1 MRAMPAARHALRSP
15 SRRAVVR
22 ALAGLAPL
30 VAFARLSAAGMELRI
45 LTSASNDA
53 TTQIVT
59 ALTHRFPN
67 AQAAD
72 DVRVLAARGGPA
84 IYLAIGPAALQ
95 AALSADL
102 SGPLVSAFV
111 SSEAYLRL
119 TASAAPQRGRPLT
132 GVFAEAAPSAQ
143 MQLIRRLYRRK
154 VVVGVLLSP
163 STQHLRP
170 LIERAAGDADL
181 TVACV
186 VVEPGTS
193 PVRALASLTSASVL
207 LAVPDPE
214 LYNAEV
220 ARAILESTYRRRQ
233 GVIGF
238 SKAMVSAGTLGA
250 AYASIE
256 DVVAQ
261 LGDMVDA
268 LMAGRTVDAQYP
280 MYWRVAINESVAR
293 SLDVI
298 VDASARNLGNPSEKG
313 P

>member
-1 MRAMPAARHALRSP
+1 
-15 SRRAVVR
+15 VR

-30 VAFARLSAAGMELRI
+30 VAFARLSAAGMDLRI

-53 TTQIVT
+53 TAQIVT

-67 AQAAD
+67 AQASD
-72 DVRVLAARGGPA
+72 DVHALTARGGPA

-95 AALSADL
+95 AALGADL

-111 SSEAYLRL
+111 SSEAYQRL
-119 TASAAPQRGRPLT
+119 TAAAAPLRGRPLT

-163 STQHLRP
+163 STKHLKP

-181 TVACV
+181 TAACV

-280 MYWRVAINESVAR
+280 QYWRVAINESVAR

-298 VDASARNLGNPSEKG
+298 VDASARSLGNPSEKT

>member
-1 MRAMPAARHALRSP
+1 MPAHALPSRTPAP
-15 SRRAVVR
+15 SRRAVLRALGALAPLLAGGR
-22 ALAGLAPL
+22 ALAGG
-30 VAFARLSAAGMELRI
+30 VELRI
-45 LTSASNDA
+45 VTSSSNDA
-53 TTQIVT
+53 TAQIVA
-59 ALTHRFPN
+59 ALVKRFPN
-67 AQAAD
+67 AQATD
-72 DVRVLAARGGPA
+72 DVRSVAARGGQA

-95 AALSADL
+95 AALGADL
-102 SGPLVSAFV
+102 SGPIVSAFV
-111 SSEAYLRL
+111 SSEAYQRL
-119 TASAAPQRGRPLT
+119 VAAAPAQRGHPLT
-132 GVFAEAAPSAQ
+132 GVFAEAAPAAQ

-163 STQHLRP
+163 ATKHLKP
-170 LIERAAGDADL
+170 LIERAALEADL
-181 TVACV
+181 TAACV

-193 PVRALASLTSASVL
+193 PVRALSALTSASVL

-250 AYASIE
+250 AYATIE

-261 LGDMVDA
+261 LGDVVDA

-280 MYWRVAINESVAR
+280 LYWRVAINESVAR
-293 SLDVI
+293 SLDVV
-298 VDASARNLGNPSEKG
+298 VDASARSLGNFHE
-313 P
+313 

>member
-1 MRAMPAARHALRSP
+1 MAMVAPLPAPRSPARRAALRL
-15 SRRAVVR
+15 
-22 ALAGLAPL
+22 LAGLVPLACAP
-30 VAFARLSAAGMELRI
+30 RLHAAGMELRI

-53 TTQIVT
+53 TTQIVA
-59 ALTHRFPN
+59 ALTRRFPS
-67 AQAAD
+67 AQATE
-72 DVRVLAARGGPA
+72 DVHLFAARGGQA

-95 AALSADL
+95 AALGAEL
-102 SGPLVSAFV
+102 SGPVVSAFV
-111 SSEAYLRL
+111 SSEAYQRIV
-119 TASAAPQRGRPLT
+119 AAAPAQRGRSLT
-132 GVFAEAAPSAQ
+132 GIFAEAAPAAQ

-163 STQHLRP
+163 STRHLKP
-170 LIERAAGDADL
+170 LIERAASDADL
-181 TVACV
+181 TAACV
-186 VVEPGTS
+186 VVDPGTS
-193 PVRALASLTSASVL
+193 PVRALSALTSASVL

-250 AYASIE
+250 AYATIE

-261 LGDMVDA
+261 LGDVVDA
-268 LMAGRTVDAQYP
+268 LLAGQRVDAQYP
-280 MYWRVAINESVAR
+280 LYWRVAINESVAR

-298 VDASARNLGNPSEKG
+298 VDASARSLGNFPQ
-313 P
+313 

>member
-1 MRAMPAARHALRSP
+1 MPGHLAPPPP
-15 SRRAVVR
+15 SRRAVLR
-22 ALAGLAPL
+22 ALAALMPLLAGMRAP
-30 VAFARLSAAGMELRI
+30 AAAMELRI
-45 LTSASNDA
+45 VTSASNDA
-53 TTQIVT
+53 TAQIVA
-59 ALTHRFPN
+59 ALSRRFPN
-67 AQAAD
+67 AQASE
-72 DVRVLAARGGPA
+72 DVRAFAARGGPA

-95 AALSADL
+95 AALGADL
-102 SGPLVSAFV
+102 AGPLVSAFV
-111 SSEAYLRL
+111 SSEAYQRL
-119 TASAAPQRGRPLT
+119 TAAVPMQRGRLLT
-132 GVFAEAAPSAQ
+132 GVFAEAAPAAQ

-163 STQHLRP
+163 STKHLKP
-170 LIERAAGDADL
+170 LIERAAAEAEL
-181 TVACV
+181 MAACV

-193 PVRALASLTSASVL
+193 PVRALSALTSASVL

-250 AYASIE
+250 AYATIE

-261 LGDMVDA
+261 LGDIVDA

-280 MYWRVAINESVAR
+280 QYWRVAINESVAR

-298 VDASARNLGNPSEKG
+298 VDASARGLGNFHD
-313 P
+313 

>member
-1 MRAMPAARHALRSP
+1 MPGLHAPSSA
-15 SRRAVVR
+15 SRRALLR
-22 ALAGLAPL
+22 ALAGLVPL
-30 VAFARLSAAGMELRI
+30 LAGARARAAAMELRI
-45 LTSASNDA
+45 VTSAANDA
-53 TTQIVT
+53 TAQIVA
-59 ALTHRFPN
+59 ALSRRFPN
-67 AQAAD
+67 AQASE
-72 DVRVLAARGGPA
+72 DVRTFAARGGQA

-95 AALSADL
+95 AALGAEL

-111 SSEAYLRL
+111 SSEAYQRL
-119 TASAAPQRGRPLT
+119 TAAAPTLRGRSLT
-132 GVFAEAAPSAQ
+132 GVFAEAAPAAQ

-163 STQHLRP
+163 STKHLKP
-170 LIERAAGDADL
+170 LIERAASEAEL
-181 TVACV
+181 TASCV
-186 VVEPGTS
+186 VVDPGTS
-193 PVRALASLTSASVL
+193 PVRALAALTSASVL

-250 AYASIE
+250 AYASID

-261 LGDMVDA
+261 LGDVVDA

-280 MYWRVAINESVAR
+280 QYWRVAINESVAR

-298 VDASARNLGNPSEKG
+298 VDASARSLGNFHD
-313 P
+313 